1 MNLIG
6 KVNVVGPR
14 AAVRVQAV
22 HRQWLVDRRG
32 AVEPDRPR
40 YSAVQIAYQ
49 LVKGTAKAEPGAT
62 ISIGRVGS
70 ITLDDTNS
78 ADMAPPFEFNKG
90 NIEEFSKI
98 Y

>member
-1 MNLIG
+1 M
-6 KVNVVGPR
+6 
-14 AAVRVQAV
+14 
-22 HRQWLVDRRG
+22 
-32 AVEPDRPR
+32 
-40 YSAVQIAYQ
+40 
-49 LVKGTAKAEPGAT
+49 KGTAKAEPGAT

-70 ITLDDTNS
+70 ITLDDGLS